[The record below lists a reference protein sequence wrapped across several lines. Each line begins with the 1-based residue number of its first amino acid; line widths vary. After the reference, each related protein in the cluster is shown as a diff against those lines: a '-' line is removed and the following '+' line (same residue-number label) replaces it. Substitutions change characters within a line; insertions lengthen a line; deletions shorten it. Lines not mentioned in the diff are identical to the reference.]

1 MSIPCEYRSF
11 GCRIEINFKD
21 KEMVMFYFQ
30 IGTKEYD
37 FHEKLFNEELNLGSN
52 NYVSKLL

>member
-1 MSIPCEYRSF
+1 MQDRNKLQRQRN
-11 GCRIEINFKD
+11 GKNF
-21 KEMVMFYFQ
+21 FYFQ

-52 NYVSKLL
+52 NCVSKLL